1 MYQTFMN
8 VYTLVDSQTRR
19 KLDEMLKTWKEP
31 VPGSLDTR
39 PVFPPEITRNI
50 ESALIKARTAALQ
63 QQQAR
68 GQPDVLNR
76 GRGSVTPIS
85 WTNNPPPHGMPRP
98 PSQQQ
103 GSNGQGY
110 GTSVRQSP
118 RQPCVFRADPG
129 MNQTPPPGHRSDVV
143 DLETL
148 NRDLESLVASARND
162 FANSPFNPVSQQR
175 LKALLDLQNILQRQ
189 QLTQD
194 QLKLVRDQVST
205 LAVSS
210 TASPAQN
217 PSPQAAAPIPA
228 AAPPVPVSTPP
239 TQSISQPLQQL
250 LNPGTLAE
258 LIKATAGRQQPTPP
272 QIPNPFP
279 PIPQISSTSNTP
291 QPPAENAL
299 IAALRARGLLPSS
312 SAPPSLSSGTPPS
325 GSALP
330 FIIPGQARATPP
342 VPPPQPSGPPS
353 SVVPMTTASMK
364 M

>member
-8 VYTLVDSQTRR
+8 AYTLVDSQTRR

-39 PVFPPEITRNI
+39 PVFPPDVTRNI

-68 GQPDVLNR
+68 GQPEMLNR
-76 GRGSVTPIS
+76 GRGSTTPTN
-85 WTNNPPPHGMPRP
+85 WTNHPPPQHAISRP
-98 PSQQQ
+98 PTQQL
-103 GSNGQGY
+103 GINGQGY
-110 GTSVRQSP
+110 GTSVGP
-118 RQPCVFRADPG
+118 LCLLPCVSRADPYIT
-129 MNQTPPPGHRSDVV
+129 QTPPPGQRSDV

-148 NRDLESLVASARND
+148 NRDLESLVASARNE

-194 QLKLVRDQVST
+194 QLKLVRDQVSA

-210 TASPAQN
+210 TATPAQN
-217 PSPQAAAPIPA
+217 PSLHAAAPAPA
-228 AAPPVPVSTPP
+228 VAPPVSVSTPP

-272 QIPNPFP
+272 
-279 PIPQISSTSNTP
+279 PQISSTSNTP
-291 QPPAENAL
+291 QPSTENPL
-299 IAALRARGLLPSS
+299 IAALRARGLLPS

-325 GSALP
+325 GAALP

-342 VPPPQPSGPPS
+342 APTPQGSMPPS
-353 SVVPMTTASMK
+353 STVPMTTASIK